1 VTHENP
7 LQRDPRLPEDWTRI
21 ETVDA
26 HAAGEPLRVVVDGFP
41 AVEGESILDRRRYVE
56 ATHDDLRT
64 ALLLEPRGHADMYGA
79 LLTEAVSEEA
89 DVGVLFATNE
99 GYSTM
104 CGHGIIALGTVLV
117 ETGMLPASP
126 PTETIGFDTPA
137 GLVTATAH
145 LEDDRDVGDG
155 ADREDDEGDEADR
168 DAGDRVVGERV
179 ASVSFGNVPSFVAAR
194 DARVDVP
201 GYGVVEYDLAYGGA
215 FYAYCD
221 VDQFEC
227 SLTPEDADAIR
238 HAGMAVKRAVAEAVD
253 VQHPRSADLE
263 FLYGTI
269 LRGPPEDPAND
280 SRNACVF
287 ADGQLD
293 RSPTG
298 TGVSGRVALASD
310 RGNLDV
316 GDAFVVESVIGT
328 TFTGTVVAETTV
340 DGRPAVVPRVE
351 GSAHVTGRS
360 EFVLDPTDPLGDGF
374 RLG

>member
-7 LQRDPRLPEDWTRI
+7 LHGPPRLPADWTRI

-41 AVEGESILDRRRYVE
+41 DLAGETILDRRRDVA

-79 LLTEAVSEEA
+79 LLTEAVSPDA
-89 DVGVLFATNE
+89 DLGVLFATNE

-104 CGHGIIALGTVLV
+104 CGHGVIALGTVLV
-117 ETGMLPASP
+117 ETGLLSASP
-126 PTETIGFDTPA
+126 PTRSIGFDTPA
-137 GLVTATAH
+137 GLVEATAH
-145 LEDDRDVGDG
+145 LD
-155 ADREDDEGDEADR
+155 AD
-168 DAGDRVVGERV
+168 RV
-179 ASVSFGNVPSFVAAR
+179 ASVSFENVPSFVVDR
-194 DARVDVP
+194 GARVDVP

-221 VDQFEC
+221 VDQFDC
-227 SLTPEDADAIR
+227 SLTRADADAIR
-238 HAGMAVKRAVAEAVD
+238 HAGMAVKRAVADATTIE
-253 VQHPRSADLE
+253 HPRSADLE

-280 SRNACVF
+280 SRNVCVF
-287 ADGQLD
+287 ADGQID

-298 TGVSGRVALASD
+298 TGVSGRLALAFD
-310 RGNLDV
+310 RGDLDV
-316 GDAFVVESVIGT
+316 GEEFVVESVLGT
-328 TFTGTVVAETTV
+328 TFTGSVAGETTV
-340 DGRPAVVPRVE
+340 GERPAVVPRVE

-360 EFVLDPTDPLGDGF
+360 EFVLDPADPLEDGF